1 MQFAVSAMMASCAHA
16 APIPAAD
23 LQKFVWPSKWH
34 AIQEI
39 NMVSGNFSG
48 ALQRGLVA
56 YDFDRLLTRED
67 QALISGPSV
76 KTGFTS
82 NNMTEWFHNMT
93 WYYMDWT
100 TGECMSQQWGWG
112 QVKRDF
118 LVNPV
123 WPKQVG
129 QHYIYV
135 YGKNSTAGGKREF
148 VNTSWIQTDGSAG
161 FNSPPGS
168 SLFEWHVDDSGAA
181 RRMRMPSSLSSDLI
195 IDLVGFQ
202 RTVDDAM
209 FELPAACTKS
219 RVKSWPHGPV
229 TPLAQRF
236 ARLAEAQAATQVV
249 V

>member
-1 MQFAVSAMMASCAHA
+1 MAPSCLIIVASVVMAVAGHV
-16 APIPAAD
+16 PAN
-23 LQKFVWPSKWH
+23 LEKYVWPRQWH

-67 QALISGPSV
+67 QVLISGPSV

-100 TGECMSQQWGWG
+100 TGECMSNEWGWG

-118 LVNPV
+118 LVNNDF
-123 WPKQVG
+123 PKQVG
-129 QHYIYV
+129 QHFIYA
-135 YGKNSTAGGKREF
+135 YSENSTAGGKREF
-148 VNTSWIQTDGSAG
+148 VNTSWIQTDGSSG
-161 FNSPPGS
+161 FGSPPGS
-168 SLFEWHVDDSGAA
+168 SLFEWYVDESGIA
-181 RRMRMPSSLSSDLI
+181 RRMRMPSSLSSDLV
-195 IDLVGFQ
+195 IDLLGF
-202 RTVDDAM
+202 RPDVDSAM
-209 FELPAACTKS
+209 FELPPACNASLVRT
-219 RVKSWPHGPV
+219 WLHGPI

-236 ARLAEAQAATQVV
+236 ERLSAQAFQKVLV
-249 V
+249 